1 LTVKEELRSSMK
13 VFRDGLSRCESLDSS
28 EGVCIKL
35 QQLCKKL
42 KPKVVHAFIPFGSEI
57 DIWPVVKELKENG
70 TTIVCPKTLKGRA
83 LEHLVLNDP
92 SDLESGKFGT
102 QHPSGSE
109 VYSGQIDLILVP
121 GLAFDA
127 RGGRLGYGAGY
138 YDTFLAE
145 HPDAFKAGI
154 CFRGQLVDE
163 VPMEEHDV
171 FLDQIIV
178 G

>member
-1 LTVKEELRSSMK
+1 MK
-13 VFRDGLSRCESLDSS
+13 GFRDGLSSCESLDYS
-28 EGVCIKL
+28 EAVCIKL
-35 QQLCKKL
+35 QQLCTKL
-42 KPKVVHAFIPFGSEI
+42 KPKVVHSFIPFGSEI
-57 DIWPVVKELKENG
+57 DIWPLIKELQEKG
-70 TTIVCPKTLKGRA
+70 TTIVCPKMLKGRA

-92 SDLESGKFGT
+92 TYLETGKFGT
-102 QHPSGSE
+102 QHPSGGE
-109 VYSGQIDLILVP
+109 VYSGPIDLILVP

-145 HPDAFKAGI
+145 HREAFKAGI
-154 CFRGQLVDE
+154 CFRGQLVEE